1 MGMYVIK
8 GHSTTYN
15 PLVQGLN
22 LEVRPLDPSF
32 QFIGGQRTEEHVDL
46 HHECA
51 ISKLQPGRHS
61 TDQRAQFLQV
71 CV

>member
-1 MGMYVIK
+1 MDMYVIK
-8 GHSTTYN
+8 GHSTTYSL
-15 PLVQGLN
+15 LVQDLN

-51 ISKLQPGRHS
+51 IGKL
-61 TDQRAQFLQV
+61 
-71 CV
+71 